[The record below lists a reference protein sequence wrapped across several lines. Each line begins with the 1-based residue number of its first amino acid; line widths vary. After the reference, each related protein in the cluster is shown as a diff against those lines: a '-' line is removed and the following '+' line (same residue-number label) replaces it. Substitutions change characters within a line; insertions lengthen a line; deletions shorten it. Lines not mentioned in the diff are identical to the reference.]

1 MDKSQYRPR
10 LIDKRLDFYLA
21 TFPAVVVEGPKWCGK
36 TWTSTMHAKSAFMLA
51 DPANNF
57 SNREIARL
65 DVNKSLEG
73 APPHLIDE
81 WQEVPA
87 IWDAVRYQAD
97 ESREKGRFIL
107 TGSST
112 PQLKGVVH
120 SGTGRIASLAM
131 HPMSLQESGD
141 SDCAVSVRDVCEGND
156 IGIVTV
162 PTPSIERLVNLVV
175 RGGWPGSIGLPIEQA
190 IAVPREYLDNIMRI
204 DINRLDGIER
214 DSGKVRKCLRSLA
227 RNESTTASTST
238 IRNDIAEMDDSSLGI
253 HTVAAYLDAFRR
265 MFLTNDT
272 EPFSTFLRSPQRI
285 KQVPK
290 HRFCD
295 PSLAAA
301 LLDASPK
308 SLAKDMRTFGFL
320 FESMAIRDLE
330 IYAESMDA
338 KLRHYQDYDGG
349 EIDAVI
355 QFPDGSWSGFEIKLN
370 PADADEAAL
379 RLKKLA
385 AKFVRTPPRSLAVV
399 VGVYGIA
406 HRRDDGVYVLPLTA
420 LCA

>member
-36 TWTSTMHAKSAFMLA
+36 TWTSMMHSRSAFMLA
-51 DPANNF
+51 DPSNNF

-65 DVNKSLEG
+65 DVNKSLDG
-73 APPHLIDE
+73 KSPHLIDE
-81 WQEVPA
+81 WQEVPS
-87 IWDAVRYQAD
+87 IWDAVRYRAD
-97 ESREKGRFIL
+97 EGNEKGRFIL
-107 TGSST
+107 TGSAT
-112 PQLKGVVH
+112 PRLKGVVH

-141 SDCAVSVRDVCEGND
+141 SACAVSIRDVCDGKD
-156 IGIVTV
+156 IGVVTV
-162 PTPSIERLVNLVV
+162 PTPSIERLVELVV

-190 IAVPREYLDNIMRI
+190 MSIPREYIDNIMRI

-214 DSGKVRKCLRSLA
+214 DSEKVRKCLRSLA

-238 IRNDIAEMDDSSLGI
+238 IRDDIAEADDSSLGI

-265 MFLTNDT
+265 LFLTNDVA
-272 EPFSTFLRSPQRI
+272 PFSTFLRSPQRI
-285 KQVPK
+285 KQASK

-301 LLDASPK
+301 LLGASPK
-308 SLAKDMRTFGFL
+308 TLARDMRTFGFL
-320 FESMAIRDLE
+320 FESMVERDLE
-330 IYAESMDA
+330 IYSDSMDA
-338 KLRHYQDYDGG
+338 KLCHYQDYDGG

-355 QFPDGSWSGFEIKLN
+355 QFNDGSWSGFEIKLN
-370 PADADEAAL
+370 PADADMAAC
-379 RLKKLA
+379 RLKKIA
-385 AKFVRTPPRSLAVV
+385 ARFVHTPPRSLAVV
-399 VGVYGIA
+399 VGVHGIA
-406 HRRDDGVYVLPLTA
+406 HRRSDGVYVLPLTA